1 MLKIKSL
8 ILVSS
13 ILFIV
18 SGKGYSQAQAQ
29 PQPKGPAVKMCTI
42 PSDSTA
48 STKITIAQATAWADD
63 LPIKVVCADG
73 KIYTLTQFNFTMMTL
88 KPFQS
93 KDFGVANNGI
103 PILARKAIDSMKPG
117 DTIILKGVT
126 GKGPDG
132 AEIKLPNIALA
143 IKE

>member
-1 MLKIKSL
+1 MLKIKT
-8 ILVSS
+8 LVLATTLLAG
-13 ILFIV
+13 INNVV
-18 SGKGYSQAQAQ
+18 SAQATAQ
-29 PQPKGPAVKMCTI
+29 PQPKGPSVKMCTI
-42 PSDSTA
+42 PTDSTA

-63 LPIKVVCADG
+63 LPIKVVCGDG

-93 KDFGVANNGI
+93 KDYGLANNGI

-117 DTIILKGVT
+117 DTIILKSAT

-132 AEIKLPNIALA
+132 TEIKLPNIALA

>member
-1 MLKIKSL
+1 MLKIRSL
-8 ILVSS
+8 FAL
-13 ILFIV
+13 LIV
-18 SGKGYSQAQAQ
+18 CSVISGKAFGQAQAT

-42 PSDSTA
+42 PTDSTA

-73 KIYTLTQFNFTMMTL
+73 KIYTLTQFSFTMMTL

-93 KDFGVANNGI
+93 KDFGLANNGI
-103 PILARKAIDSMKPG
+103 PILARKAIDGMKAG

-132 AEIKLPNIALA
+132 NEIKMPNIALA

>member
-1 MLKIKSL
+1 MLNIKSL
-8 ILVSS
+8 IAIILVGSA
-13 ILFIV
+13 I
-18 SGKGYSQAQAQ
+18 SGKAYSQAQAQ
-29 PQPKGPAVKMCTI
+29 PQPKGPSVKMCTI
-42 PSDSTA
+42 PTDSSA
-48 STKITIAQATAWADD
+48 STKITLAQATAWADD

-73 KIYTLTQFNFTMMTL
+73 KVYTLTQFNVTMMSL

-93 KDFGVANNGI
+93 KDYGLANNGI

>member
-1 MLKIKSL
+1 MLKINSL
-8 ILVSS
+8 VIITS
-13 ILFIV
+13 LFITIHSDV
-18 SGKGYSQAQAQ
+18 TGQAAAQ
-29 PQPKGPAVKMCTI
+29 PQPKGPSVKMCTI
-42 PSDSTA
+42 PTDSTA

-63 LPIKVVCADG
+63 LPIKVVCGDG

-93 KDFGVANNGI
+93 KDFGLANNGI

-117 DTIILKGVT
+117 DTIILKTVS

-132 AEIKLPNIALA
+132 TEIKLPNIALA